1 MKSTQNS
8 NKTSKKR
15 NVNFIG
21 LMITTFFAGIYT
33 GFAVGFPSIEFFMLG
48 MFFISI
54 YWFSVHMGLE
64 LR

>member
-1 MKSTQNS
+1 M
-8 NKTSKKR
+8 KR

-48 MFFISI
+48 MFLFQFI
-54 YWFSVHMGLE
+54 GLVFTWG
-64 LR
+64 